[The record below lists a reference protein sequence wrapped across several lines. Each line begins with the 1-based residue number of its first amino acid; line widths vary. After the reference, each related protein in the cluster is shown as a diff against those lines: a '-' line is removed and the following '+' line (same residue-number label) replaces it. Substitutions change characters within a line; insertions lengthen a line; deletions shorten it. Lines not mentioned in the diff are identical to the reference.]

1 MPPEKRWRPAVTA
14 PGSGEAAVEDWKN
27 HPRLQ
32 KHVRR
37 FLDSSDPGRVL
48 SRYSA
53 QAQNLDQEKLLRIA
67 VHVGAWVALLPVE
80 QAAVSSCGE
89 DDVSRPSPVQ
99 LLAQILHLRGRAK
112 ITDWLQGVLHLV
124 ARRLQ
129 DVRRNVQGQAA
140 APWIELR
147 RSMPKAIWRDLRTQ
161 RPAIPPTCSKPK
173 EKPEP
178 ADPVKC
184 LKRKPPPEQ
193 SEPAGARVA
202 VEVESDMFP
211 QSGGPAFEVVLASD
225 FHLKISELGNE
236 KAVRRFY
243 HDEAAFSKANFDERS
258 LQLDALEAR
267 LVKAVASES
276 WDKVCSLIREAA
288 AALAA
293 PRQKAA
299 LEEAAAPM
307 PEDAQE
313 LLQANLQSK
322 LRKLVCKGLGY
333 VDLSDAGTASQ
344 LEPALSFMK
353 LLIER
358 FKARGQLEEA
368 RAAKQWLRLQGILT
382 GEAKTETDANLE
394 NSLTEASRRKEG
406 TLRTTKG
413 GVYTPGQKIQD
424 NALVRNTGR
433 DVVLTCNKCGV
444 ELRSSWVFDYR
455 GKLQTLVPT
464 NGHTACRD
472 KYISVTGIPL
482 VRDTLLDICPHN
494 TRLSICVK
502 CGGNSIC
509 IHKKQRFQCQLCK
522 AAATTQSE
530 VNLDSS
536 QPEGRVK
543 RRSVLKT
550 TKGGVYTPGQKIQD
564 NPLVRNTG
572 HDVLLICNKCGVEL
586 RSSWVFDC
594 RGKVQTLVPNNGHGA
609 CGGKYV
615 SVTGIPLFRDSSG
628 MLDIC
633 PHESRRSTCV
643 KCGGSEICIHKKR
656 KYDCMLCKAAGY
668 KKRTRRQHGQF
679 AE

>member
-1 MPPEKRWRPAVTA
+1 MP
-14 PGSGEAAVEDWKN
+14 D
-27 HPRLQ
+27 
-32 KHVRR
+32 
-37 FLDSSDPGRVL
+37 
-48 SRYSA
+48 
-53 QAQNLDQEKLLRIA
+53 
-67 VHVGAWVALLPVE
+67 
-80 QAAVSSCGE
+80 
-89 DDVSRPSPVQ
+89 
-99 LLAQILHLRGRAK
+99 
-112 ITDWLQGVLHLV
+112 
-124 ARRLQ
+124 
-129 DVRRNVQGQAA
+129 
-140 APWIELR
+140 
-147 RSMPKAIWRDLRTQ
+147 
-161 RPAIPPTCSKPK
+161 
-173 EKPEP
+173 
-178 ADPVKC
+178 
-184 LKRKPPPEQ
+184 
-193 SEPAGARVA
+193 
-202 VEVESDMFP
+202 
-211 QSGGPAFEVVLASD
+211 
-225 FHLKISELGNE
+225 
-236 KAVRRFY
+236 
-243 HDEAAFSKANFDERS
+243 
-258 LQLDALEAR
+258 
-267 LVKAVASES
+267 
-276 WDKVCSLIREAA
+276 
-288 AALAA
+288 
-293 PRQKAA
+293 
-299 LEEAAAPM
+299 
-307 PEDAQE
+307 DAQE
-313 LLQANLQSK
+313 RLQVNLQSK
-322 LRKLVCKGLGY
+322 LRKLICKGLTY
-333 VDLSDAGTASQ
+333 LDISDAGTASQ

-358 FKARGQLEEA
+358 FEVRGQLEEA
-368 RAAKQWLRLQGILT
+368 RAAKQWLRLQGLLTPEATTQAEANSERYLESSQLQGRVRMRVGPRILT
-382 GEAKTETDANLE
+382 
-394 NSLTEASRRKEG
+394 
-406 TLRTTKG
+406 TTG
-413 GVYTPGQKIQD
+413 GVYTPGQKIKD
-424 NALVRNTGR
+424 NPLVRNTGQ